1 MNLQQLSYII
11 EVEKQ
16 KSFSMAATKLN
27 VTQSAISQQIRKLE
41 QEVGFTIFDRLSKPI
56 LPTLAGKSF
65 ITKAKALLLNVGQLK
80 EHALTLQEEEKGA
93 ITVGMIPTL
102 APYLTPM
109 FINDFTLNHPDINLK
124 IIELKTT
131 EIVEAL
137 ANREINA
144 GILSTPIN
152 TRIKLEQKVLFYE
165 KFLIYISDRHHL
177 FNNQE
182 LNLKK
187 ILKEEIWL
195 LNEGNCF
202 SDQVDNICDM
212 NLNRV
217 SNFEYLSNSIDALI
231 RIVGHKGGLTFLPE
245 LATITIPSD
254 QEDMVKKIKG
264 PERVR
269 EISLLYSKGE
279 PTIKLIDTLCSSII
293 HNIPKSMR
301 LRRNRILIDA
311 NIQG

>member
-1 MNLQQLSYII
+1 MNLNQLSYII

-16 KSFSMAATKLN
+16 KSFSIAAKKLN
-27 VTQSAISQQIRKLE
+27 ITQSAISQQIQKLE
-41 QEVGFTIFDRLSKPI
+41 KEIGFQLFDRLSKPI
-56 LPTLAGKSF
+56 LPTPAGVSFLTKTKSV
-65 ITKAKALLLNVGQLK
+65 LLNIDQLK
-80 EHALTLQEEEKGA
+80 EHALTLQEEVKGVLT
-93 ITVGMIPTL
+93 IGMIPTL
-102 APYLTPM
+102 APYLTPL
-109 FINDFTLNHPDINLK
+109 FINDLAELHPDIKLK

-131 EIVEAL
+131 EIIEAI

-152 TRIKLEQKVLFYE
+152 TRIKLEKKVLFYE

-177 FNNQE
+177 FDNQE
-182 LNLKK
+182 LNLKN

-212 NLNRV
+212 NINRV

-245 LATITIPSD
+245 LATINIPSE
-254 QEDMVKKIKG
+254 QEEMVKKIKG

-279 PTIKLIDTLCSSII
+279 PTIKLIDRLCESIVQ
-293 HNIPKSMR
+293 NIPKSMR
-301 LRRNRILIDA
+301 EKSNRILIDA